1 MMNTSLTYDD
11 LAEAAALMADR
22 LLAAQNE
29 NCALNLE
36 LAVAQG
42 EVAALR
48 GALEFEQERARA
60 LRNRGDHWQIVAT
73 EAPPRTCPG
82 RPQPLRSPSST
93 SCAAPSRRTPARSSA
108 AVAFEPIDL
117 QHGPWFIRGGLDP
130 SASDCVAQR

>member
-60 LRNRGDHWQIVAT
+60 LRNRGDHWPIVAT

-93 SCAAPSRRTPARSSA
+93 SCAAPSRRTPARSVGCGRVRA
-108 AVAFEPIDL
+108 Y
-117 QHGPWFIRGGLDP
+117 
-130 SASDCVAQR
+130 